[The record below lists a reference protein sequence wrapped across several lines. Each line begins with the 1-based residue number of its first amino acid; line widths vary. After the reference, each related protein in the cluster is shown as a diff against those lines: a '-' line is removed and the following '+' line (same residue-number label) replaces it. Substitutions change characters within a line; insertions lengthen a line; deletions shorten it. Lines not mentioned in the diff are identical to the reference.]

1 MANDN
6 NETLRI
12 LKEARNTEEG
22 VIPIYM
28 KHLESAIFWTGIPK
42 DNVSKAKTILRHLAD
57 ESAAHK
63 VVVEKLITRFEGR

>member
-6 NETLRI
+6 AKI
-12 LKEARNTEEG
+12 LKILKDARNSEEG

-28 KHLESAIFWTGIPK
+28 KHLESAMFWTGIPQ
-42 DNVSKAKTILRHLAD
+42 DNVPKAKTILRRLAA

-63 VVVEKLITRFEGR
+63 IAVEKLITRFERG